1 MTLTHSGASELNQ
14 LMEGTT
20 AGALIPEIVRRGL
33 QELLEAEVSALTG
46 AQLHERCPDQR
57 STHRNGYRRR
67 LLTTQVGDLTLAI
80 PKLRQGSFFPDWLEP
95 RRRVDKALY
104 AVVMEAYTGGIST
117 RKVDA
122 LVEAL
127 GGDSGISKSEVS
139 RICQGLDEQVKAFLG
154 RPLDHAHF
162 PYVYLDATYLHGRL
176 GRNLQVVSRA
186 VVVANGINALGY
198 REVLGIAVGDSE
210 AEAFWRQFLGSL
222 IAAGF
227 CEVVERGLTGTR
239 LVISDAHLGLTAA
252 IKRMF
257 QGCSWRRTE
266 RCAAL
271 RSLCR
276 VHFLRNLLSHVPK
289 AGQDMV
295 AAAMKAVFVIQKPE
309 QVRAHWQQV
318 TEMLRK
324 QFPGAVPVMEAARDD
339 VLAFLHFPQE
349 HWRKIWSTNPLEHL
363 NVAPRG
369 AFSGAAHQKPH
380 QRRRHLPQRRGDR
393 AIGWQPVA
401 GAAGRMAAGAP
412 PLLLRGHHGQD
423 RRSGGAAGVL

>member
-1 MTLTHSGASELNQ
+1 MTLTHSGASKLAQ
-14 LMEGTT
+14 LMEGTS
-20 AGALIPEIVRRGL
+20 AGALIPEIVRRGF
-33 QELLEAEVSALTG
+33 QDLLEAEVSALTG

-80 PKLRQGSFFPDWLEP
+80 PKLRQGSFFTDWLEP

-154 RPLDHAHF
+154 RPLEHARY

-176 GRNLQVVSRA
+176 GRNLQVVSRV
-186 VVVANGINALGY
+186 VVVAIGINAALGY

-210 AEAFWRQFLGSL
+210 AEGFWRQFLGSL
-222 IAAGF
+222 K
-227 CEVVERGLTGTR
+227 ERGLTGTR

-257 QGCSWRRTE
+257 QGNRWQR
-266 RCAAL
+266 
-271 RSLCR
+271 CR

-289 AGQDMV
+289 VGQDMV
-295 AAAMKAVFVIQKPE
+295 AAAMKAVFVIQAPD
-309 QVRAHWQQV
+309 QVRAHWQRI

-324 QFPGAVPVMEAARDD
+324 QFPNAVPVMEAARDD
-339 VLAFLHFPQE
+339 VPAFLHFPQE
-349 HWRKIWSTNPLEHL
+349 HWRKNWSTNPLERL
-363 NVAPRG
+363 NKEIKRRTNVVGIFPNDPAIVRLVG
-369 AFSGAAHQKPH
+369 SQLLE
-380 QRRRHLPQRRGDR
+380 QQEEWQLERRRFFSEATMAKIPEPEEPLEL
-393 AIGWQPVA
+393 PVA
-401 GAAGRMAAGAP
+401 DPDQPTPAGIR
-412 PLLLRGHHGQD
+412 
-423 RRSGGAAGVL
+423 

>member
-1 MTLTHSGASELNQ
+1 
-14 LMEGTT
+14 MEGTT
-20 AGALIPEIVRRGL
+20 AGALIPEIVRRGF
-33 QELLEAEVSALTG
+33 QDLLEAEVSALTG

-80 PKLRQGSFFPDWLEP
+80 PKLRHGSFFPDWLEP

-186 VVVANGINALGY
+186 VVVAIGINALGY

-222 IAAGF
+222 LAAGF
-227 CEVVERGLTGTR
+227 CEAVERGLTGTR

-257 QGCSWRRTE
+257 QGSSWQR
-266 RCAAL
+266 
-271 RSLCR
+271 CR

-349 HWRKIWSTNPLEHL
+349 HWRKIWSTNPLERL
-363 NVAPRG
+363 NKEIKRRTNVVGIFPND
-369 AFSGAAHQKPH
+369 AAITRLVGSQLLE
-380 QRRRHLPQRRGDR
+380 QQEEWQLERRRFFSE
-393 AIGWQPVA
+393 AT
-401 GAAGRMAAGAP
+401 MAKIAQSEE
-412 PLLLRGHHGQD
+412 LLELTD
-423 RRSGGAAGVL
+423 GVPSEQASTTIS